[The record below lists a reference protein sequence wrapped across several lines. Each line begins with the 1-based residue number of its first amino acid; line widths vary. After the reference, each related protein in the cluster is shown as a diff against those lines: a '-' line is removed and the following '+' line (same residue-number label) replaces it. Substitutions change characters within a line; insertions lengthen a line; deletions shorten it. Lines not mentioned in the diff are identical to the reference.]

1 MISTAQRPFTGPAF
15 NDVRTAV
22 TLLPLI
28 SYMARSDL
36 RARYKRSVLGPLWL
50 TLGTAMGTLGLGMV
64 WSELFK
70 MDRDRFVPALTAGL
84 IMWQLLS
91 GCLLD
96 ATTTYW
102 RQASIIRN
110 VSMPLSVHPIQ
121 MVVKHLVNFAHNLPV
136 FVLVVFLFDVPVNA
150 ATLLFIPCMLLV
162 MANLLWITLLLSMLG
177 ARFRDLEYVLGA
189 ALPVLM
195 FLSPVFYRPNYLP
208 ISGNLMWLNPFS
220 YLIEVIRYPLLG
232 TAPPTFVVVTNVVY
246 CVVGWIIAMSIFNA
260 KRDRIAYWV

>member
-1 MISTAQRPFTGPAF
+1 MISAAHRTFTGPAF
-15 NDVRTAV
+15 TDFRAALR
-22 TLLPLI
+22 LLPLI
-28 SYMARSDL
+28 AYMARGDL

-50 TLGTAMGTLGLGMV
+50 TLGTAMGTLGLGVV

-70 MDRDRFVPALTAGL
+70 MERDKFVPALTAGL

-91 GCLLD
+91 SCILE

-121 MVVKHLVNFAHNLPV
+121 MVVKHLANFLHNLPV
-136 FVLVVFLFDVPVNA
+136 FVLVVFMFDVPVNRY
-150 ATLLFIPCMLLV
+150 TWLFLPCLLLIV
-162 MANLLWITLLLSMLG
+162 ANLLWITLLFSMMG
-177 ARFRDLEYVLGA
+177 ARFRDLEYVVGA

-208 ISGNLMWLNPFS
+208 ISGDIMWLNPFS
-220 YLIEVIRYPLLG
+220 YLIELIRYPLLG
-232 TAPPTFVVVTNVVY
+232 TPPPAFVVTTNLLY
-246 CVVGWIIAMSIFNA
+246 CVGGWIVAMAVFNA